1 MADSESRVDFSRRD
15 VLKGIGGVAAATAG
29 VGFAQSA
36 TADAGERVALQY
48 FHEDWQTIT
57 DDMSRV
63 GSLGFDAIWIQQ
75 PAESML
81 DWSDQ
86 GGRNE
91 PPLGYQPVD
100 YRNFD
105 SSFGT
110 EQELQTLID
119 TAHDNDVEVIVDTVM
134 NHMANASADT
144 FPQFEREHFHNQ
156 GGIPQ
161 WAYSFDASDSRC
173 FEDGDTGGTPKDPDR
188 IECDP
193 AVIENSALLGLR
205 DLDQDQAYVR
215 EQLQNYVDKIASL
228 GADGH
233 RFDGAKH
240 MPESFFANY
249 ANQWAEDNGMF
260 RVGEVYS
267 GNREYLRGYANTG
280 PGMHVFDFAL
290 YYTMQG
296 VFDGGDMS
304 RLEGAGLIATDPDKS
319 MPFVEN
325 HDVPAPSQYEL
336 AHAFMLSSEGYPML
350 YNLYASELLENDN
363 IMNAVWVKKNL
374 AGGQTIWRHSDYDL
388 AVFEREGNLLTGL
401 NNSDSDRTVTVD
413 TSWTGQELRDYA
425 GNAENVTTAGDGSV
439 EITVPAGGWVFY
451 AEPGQGDP
459 TGGIERSVPQITLRV
474 EAPTAEGESVYF
486 TGSRS
491 SLTNWGGGIEG
502 TNTDGDTWEVTIDD
516 PGRFEWKT
524 RRGPAGESGDVWE
537 AGDNHDHTTLE
548 PTHQGW
554 EDGYGDGASAP
565 TAEFS
570 VTPSEPTVGEQ
581 VTFDAS
587 ASSDPDGD
595 IESYEW
601 EFTGGD
607 TDSTT
612 GQEVART
619 FDAPGTYEI
628 SLTVADGSDSTDDAS
643 TTTQVVVESVSESE
657 PTTTTAEATQTPTA
671 EPETST
677 DESDSTTTEDDQ
689 ETTPSGSGD
698 GPGFTAITAL
708 TGLAGAGLA
717 AARRRDDEDQS

>member
-1 MADSESRVDFSRRD
+1 MADSEPQAGISRRG
-15 VLKGIGGVAAATAG
+15 VLKGIGGAVAAATAG

-36 TADAGERVALQY
+36 TADAGESVALQY

-57 DDMSRV
+57 DDLDRV

-119 TAHDNDVEVIVDTVM
+119 TAHDNDVEVIVDTVL
-134 NHMANASADT
+134 NHMANASADA
-144 FPQFEREHFHNQ
+144 FPQFERDHFHNQ
-156 GGIPQ
+156 GGIEQ
-161 WAYSFDASDSRC
+161 WAYSFDSGDSRC
-173 FEDGDTGGTPKDPDR
+173 FENGETGGTPKDPDR

-193 AVIENSALLGLR
+193 SIIENSALLGLR

-215 EQLQNYVDKIASL
+215 EQLKNYVDKIASL

-280 PGMHVFDFAL
+280 PGMYVFDFAL

-304 RLEGAGLIATDPDKS
+304 RLEGAGLIATDPGKS

-325 HDVPAPSQYEL
+325 HDVAAPSQYEL

-350 YNLYASELLENDN
+350 YNLFADNLLANDN

-374 AGGQTIWRHSDYDL
+374 AGGQTIWRHTDEDL

-401 NNSDSDRTVTVD
+401 NNGDSDRTVTVE
-413 TSWTGQELRDYA
+413 TSWTEQELRDYA

-439 EITVPAGGWVFY
+439 EITVPADGWVFY
-451 AEPGQGDP
+451 AETGQGEP
-459 TGGIERSVPQITLRV
+459 TDGIEREVPQITLRV
-474 EAPTAEGESVYF
+474 EAPTAEDESVYF
-486 TGSRS
+486 TGSTS
-491 SLTNWGGGIEG
+491 SLTNWGGGVEG
-502 TNTDGDTWEVTIDD
+502 TENDGVWEVTIDD

-524 RRGPAGESGDVWE
+524 RRGPAGGSGDVWE
-537 AGDNHDHTTLE
+537 DGENHDHTTLE

-554 EDGYGDGASAP
+554 EDGFGGSASPP

-581 VTFDAS
+581 ITFDAS

-595 IESYEW
+595 IQSYQW
-601 EFTGGD
+601 EFTGD
-607 TDSTT
+607 ETDSAT
-612 GQEVART
+612 GEEVTRT
-619 FDAPGTYEI
+619 FDAPGTYEVA
-628 SLTVADGSDSTDDAS
+628 LTVADGSESTADAS
-643 TTTQVVVESVSESE
+643 TTTQVVVESAEESD
-657 PTTTTAEATQTPTA
+657 PTTTTD
-671 EPETST
+671 EPEQTT
-677 DESDSTTTEDDQ
+677 TTTESDSTTTDDDQ

-698 GPGFTAITAL
+698 GPGFTTVTAL

-717 AARRRDDEDQS
+717 AARRGDDEE

>member
-1 MADSESRVDFSRRD
+1 MADSERHADVSRRG
-15 VLKGIGGVAAATAG
+15 VLKGLGGAVAAATAG

-36 TADAGERVALQY
+36 TADAGESVALQY

-57 DDMSRV
+57 DDLERV

-86 GGRNE
+86 GGRNQ

-110 EQELQTLID
+110 EAELQTLID
-119 TAHDNDVEVIVDTVM
+119 TAHDNDVDVIVDTVL
-134 NHMANASADT
+134 NHMANASADA
-144 FPQFEREHFHNQ
+144 FPQFEDEHFHNQ
-156 GGIPQ
+156 GGIEQ
-161 WAYSFDASDSRC
+161 WAYSFDANDSRC
-173 FEDGDTGGTPKDPDR
+173 FENGDTGGTPKDPDR

-193 AVIENSALLGLR
+193 SIIENSALLSLR
-205 DLDQDQAYVR
+205 DLDQDQEYVR
-215 EQLQNYVDKIASL
+215 EQLKNYVDKIASL

-280 PGMHVFDFAL
+280 PGMYVFDFAL
-290 YYTMQG
+290 YYTMNG

-304 RLEGAGLIATDPDKS
+304 RLEGAGLIATDPGKS

-325 HDVPAPSQYEL
+325 HDVDAPSQYEL

-350 YNLYASELLENDN
+350 YNLFADDLLENDN
-363 IMNAVWVKKNL
+363 IVNAVWVKKNL
-374 AGGQTIWRHSDYDL
+374 AGGQTIWRQTDSDL

-401 NNSDSDRTVTVD
+401 NNGDTDRTVTVE
-413 TSWTGQELRDYA
+413 TSWSEQDLRDYA

-459 TGGIERSVPQITLRV
+459 TDGIEREVPQITLQV

-486 TGSRS
+486 TGSKS
-491 SLTNWGGGIEG
+491 ALTNWGGGIEG
-502 TNTDGDTWEVTIDD
+502 TENDGVWEVTIDD
-516 PGRFEWKT
+516 PGTFQWKT
-524 RRGPAGESGDVWE
+524 RRGPAGGSGDVWE
-537 AGDNHDHTTLE
+537 DGENHDHENLN

-554 EDGYGDGASAP
+554 EDGYGDDSSEDSNDPP
-565 TAEFS
+565 TATFS
-570 VTPSEPTVGEQ
+570 ATPSEPTVGQ
-581 VTFDAS
+581 DVTLDAS
-587 ASSDPDGD
+587 ASSDPDGNV
-595 IESYEW
+595 ESYEW
-601 EFTGGD
+601 DLTGDGS
-607 TDSTT
+607 TDAT
-612 GQEVART
+612 GQQVT
-619 FDAPGTYEI
+619 HSFDAAETYDVT
-628 SLTVADGSDSTDDAS
+628 LTVTDNSGATSTEATTVSVEAAD
-643 TTTQVVVESVSESE
+643 TTTQVETETQIE
-657 PTTTTAEATQTPTA
+657 TTTQSETETQTD
-671 EPETST
+671 EP
-677 DESDSTTTEDDQ
+677 TEDD
-689 ETTPSGSGD
+689 EGTTPSGSGD
-698 GPGFTAITAL
+698 GDGFTTVAAIT
-708 TGLAGAGLA
+708 GVFGAALA
-717 AARRRDDEDQS
+717 AARREDDE

>member
-1 MADSESRVDFSRRD
+1 MGVSRRS
-15 VLKGIGGVAAATAG
+15 VLKGIGGAAAAATAG
-29 VGFAQSA
+29 IGLTQSA
-36 TADAGERVALQY
+36 AADTGESVALQY

-57 DDMSRV
+57 DDLDRV
-63 GSLGFDAIWIQQ
+63 GSLGFDAVWIQQ

-86 GGRNE
+86 GGRNG

-110 EQELQTLID
+110 EAELQTLID
-119 TAHDNDVEVIVDTVM
+119 TAHDNGVDVIVDTVL

-144 FPQFEREHFHNQ
+144 FPQFDDSHFHNVRSN
-156 GGIPQ
+156 IPG
-161 WAYSFDASDSRC
+161 WAYSFDSNDDRC
-173 FEDGDTGGTPKDPDR
+173 FEDGAPKDPDEY
-188 IECDP
+188 ECDP
-193 AVIENSALLGLR
+193 YLVENAALLSLR

-215 EQLQNYVDKIASL
+215 EQLKNYVDKIASL

-260 RVGEVYS
+260 RVGEVYD
-267 GNREYLRGYANTG
+267 GNLEYLRGYANAG

-325 HDVPAPSQYEL
+325 HDVDAPSQYEL
-336 AHAFMLSSEGYPML
+336 AHAFVCSAEGYPML
-350 YNLYASELLENDN
+350 YNLYADEILSNDD
-363 IMNAVWVKKNL
+363 IINAVWAKKNL
-374 AGGQTIWRHSDYDL
+374 AGGRTIWRHTDTDL

-401 NNSDSDRTVTVD
+401 NNGDSERTVTVD
-413 TSWTGQELRDYA
+413 TSWSEQELRDYA
-425 GNAENVTTAGDGSV
+425 GNVGNITTTGDGSV

-459 TGGIERSVPQITLRV
+459 PGGIERSVPEIALQV
-474 EAPTAEGESVYF
+474 EAPTADGESVYF
-486 TGSRS
+486 TGNTDA
-491 SLTNWGGGIEG
+491 LTNWGGGIEG
-502 TNTDGDTWEVTIDD
+502 TENEGFWEVTIDD

-537 AGDNHDHTTLE
+537 GGENHDHETLN

-554 EDGYGDGASAP
+554 EDGYDGNGSTDSNESP
-565 TAEFS
+565 TAAFS
-570 VTPSEPTVGEQ
+570 ATPSEATVGQE
-581 VTFDAS
+581 VTFDAA

-595 IESYEW
+595 IQSYEW
-601 EFTGGD
+601 DLTGDGSTD
-607 TDSTT
+607 ATGQQVTHTFDAAGSYDVALTVVDDSESTGEDSTT
-612 GQEVART
+612 V
-619 FDAPGTYEI
+619 
-628 SLTVADGSDSTDDAS
+628 TVEATV
-643 TTTQVVVESVSESE
+643 TTTQSETE
-657 PTTTTAEATQTPTA
+657 TQTPTDSPTA
-671 EPETST
+671 D
-677 DESDSTTTEDDQ
+677 DEG
-689 ETTPSGSGD
+689 TTPSGSGD
-698 GPGFTAITAL
+698 GDGFTTVAAV
-708 TGLAGAGLA
+708 TGFVGAGLA
-717 AARRRDDEDQS
+717 AARRGDDEEQS